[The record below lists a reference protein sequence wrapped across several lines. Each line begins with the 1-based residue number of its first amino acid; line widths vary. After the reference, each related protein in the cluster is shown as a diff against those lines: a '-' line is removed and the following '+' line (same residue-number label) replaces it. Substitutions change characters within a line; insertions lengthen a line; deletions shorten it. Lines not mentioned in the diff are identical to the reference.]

1 MNDQLKNTSLG
12 KQFMLDKFKEIN
24 DIENWIRY
32 IEKWSELAPSF
43 SKNEIISL
51 IFNPS
56 VYVFNLIELIENKY
70 PHYLD
75 DDLKRLI
82 VKRLIESG
90 DYIEAGEFITKWKV
104 NDDNLKNQI
113 LNYYSKEGRY
123 EYVTDFIHQWGDE
136 NNPNLIVNTYLKI
149 SLSKKSYQP
158 THPNNIVIENPTWT
172 ERDIWN
178 YYNNNKF
185 KLLKYLKGFNVML
198 WLKPNDN
205 IVIIKNDPKTHQ
217 PIKIENEE
225 DFDRWNN
232 GRVVEFHIVL
242 PSDYSKIAWI
252 DFDVHSKWDRKN
264 LKDVI
269 KMADDLVKKNFEV
282 NKTELFETGG
292 RGYHLFIFFKQPQN
306 INETRKKLKELLDNE
321 IVPKY
326 DKVTTSI
333 VPSEDYLRLD
343 VSTFHKGG
351 SIRCPFSINSR
362 SGKIEKQINFNE
374 IK

>member
-1 MNDQLKNTSLG
+1 MH
-12 KQFMLDKFKEIN
+12 KFK
-24 DIENWIRY
+24 IENWVRY
-32 IEKWSELAPSF
+32 IEKGP
-43 SKNEIISL
+43 
-51 IFNPS
+51 
-56 VYVFNLIELIENKY
+56 
-70 PHYLD
+70 D
-75 DDLKRLI
+75 
-82 VKRLIESG
+82 
-90 DYIEAGEFITKWKV
+90 
-104 NDDNLKNQI
+104 
-113 LNYYSKEGRY
+113 
-123 EYVTDFIHQWGDE
+123 
-136 NNPNLIVNTYLKI
+136 LIVNAYLKI

-158 THPNNIVIENPTWT
+158 THPDNIVIENPIWT
-172 ERDIWN
+172 ERDVWN
-178 YYNNNKF
+178 YYNNNKS

-198 WLKPNDN
+198 WLKPNDD

-217 PIKIENEE
+217 PITIENEE
-225 DFDRWNN
+225 EFDRWNN

-264 LKDVI
+264 LKDII
-269 KMADDLVKKNFEV
+269 KEVDDLVKKNFKV

-326 DKVTTSI
+326 DKVTTLI

-351 SIRCPFSINSR
+351 SIRCPFSINSK

-374 IK
+374 VK